1 MVLGAQLARHR
12 AEDARADRLH
22 LRIDQHRGIAVETD
36 DRTVGALD
44 VFRDAHDDGLHHVAL
59 LHAAARYRLLHRN
72 DDDVADGGVFALRTA
87 QHLDAHDAA
96 RAGIV
101 RHIKIALHLDHG
113 LPQTVFTTPPS
124 GGFFL
129 LAADHRPAFKLGDGP
144 VFFNPHHVA
153 DLELVVLVVRVV
165 FLRPA
170 HRLLEQRVGVT
181 ALDAHH
187 QG

>member
-1 MVLGAQLARHR
+1 MVLRAQLARHR
-12 AEDARADRLH
+12 AEDAGADRLH
-22 LRIDQHRGIAVETD
+22 LRIDQHRRVAVETD
-36 DRTVGALD
+36 DRAVGALD
-44 VFRDAHDDGLHHVAL
+44 VLGDTHDHRLHHVAL
-59 LHAAARYRLLHRN
+59 FDAAARDRLLHRD

-87 QHLDAHDAA
+87 QHLDAHDTA

-124 GGFFL
+124 GGLFL

-153 DLELVVLVVRVV
+153 
-165 FLRPA
+165 
-170 HRLLEQRVGVT
+170 
-181 ALDAHH
+181 
-187 QG
+187 